1 MLRHVATVLVMDTAL
16 MKPAEVA
23 HELRVSR
30 ATVYRLIA
38 AEEIKVVHVGK
49 RGVTRIERAAF
60 DAYLAGIRKA
70 SAA

>member
-1 MLRHVATVLVMDTAL
+1 

-23 HELRVSR
+23 HQLRVSR

-38 AEEIKVVHVGK
+38 NGEIKVVHVGK
-49 RGVTRIERAAF
+49 RRATRIEQSALE
-60 DAYLAGIRKA
+60 AYLTGLRKA